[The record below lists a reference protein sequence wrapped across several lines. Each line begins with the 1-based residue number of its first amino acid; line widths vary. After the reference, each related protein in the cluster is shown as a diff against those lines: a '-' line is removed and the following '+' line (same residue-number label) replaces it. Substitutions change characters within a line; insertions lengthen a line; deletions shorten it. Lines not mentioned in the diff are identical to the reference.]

1 MGTLGRSQVLADF
14 LNPSFTTPH
23 DKSNRKGIFAKF
35 AENFESKKAPVNRDI
50 EEFFQ
55 NERDWSSSYSTQ
67 LKSVLNSVLAVIYA
81 EKKITG
87 QLKHLCTA
95 LSMNTPSCEE
105 TSLINHQLHS
115 QMGQSFLNIQV
126 EIDSKIIFSS
136 RAITDT
142 DTRAITDVVDVCRI

>member
-1 MGTLGRSQVLADF
+1 MLIEYKFHYVYCRFIQIVCAHSTLGRSQVLADF
-14 LNPSFTTPH
+14 LNPSYTTPH

-81 EKKITG
+81 EKSNSFP
-87 QLKHLCTA
+87 H
-95 LSMNTPSCEE
+95 
-105 TSLINHQLHS
+105 SL
-115 QMGQSFLNIQV
+115 
-126 EIDSKIIFSS
+126 
-136 RAITDT
+136 
-142 DTRAITDVVDVCRI
+142 